1 MKEMLHLI
9 SVFFKEIKFV
19 VNMSITANLAI
30 LVPLNLKIYIIR
42 LHHIIHVIGL
52 HILIK

>member
-30 LVPLNLKIYIIR
+30 LVIYYGPSEFKNIYY
-42 LHHIIHVIGL
+42 
-52 HILIK
+52 